1 MWWDLV
7 IDLFMPTGPEVTIG
21 RRAGKSD
28 PDKLELWLQNPN
40 SFKNALN
47 ESGWVADEVVAAG
60 LLRQGKQPSIL
71 GMITG
76 TALIE
81 ILRPRRYKAL
91 PKEFTLAITADRV
104 VAFAMSRWTVGDE
117 DDTNYVVK
125 IKHEEVGSWPRAS
138 VRMVDEMLE
147 LAGTER
153 FPVSNNGDSSTEE
166 LLDVLSRP

>member
-7 IDLFMPTGPEVTIG
+7 IDVFMPTGPEVTLGG
-21 RRAGKSD
+21 RGDKSD
-28 PDKLELWLQNPN
+28 PDKLQLWLQNPN

-60 LLRQGKQPSIL
+60 LLRQGKQPSML

-104 VAFAMSRWTVGDE
+104 VAFAMSRWTMGEE
-117 DDTNYVVK
+117 DSTNYVVK
-125 IKHEEVGSWPRAS
+125 IKHEEVGSWPRGS
-138 VRMVDEMLE
+138 VRMVDGTLE
-147 LAGTER
+147 LAGTDR
-153 FPVSNNGDSSTEE
+153 FPVSNNGDPSTAE
-166 LLDVLSRP
+166 LIEVLG